1 MQDRYQSGLS
11 SQVTEEK
18 NIFIMSSCAYTAMGI
33 NELCASY
40 AGWRLCGV
48 ARSVAELKKY
58 MNRHPANMLIIEA
71 GYASIDICTLRRL
84 SEQLEGRIILLMD
97 ENTVS
102 LQEVYRIAGI
112 NIAVTKSLPLSVLLS
127 LMHWMMYAP
136 QETLRPQRFHPRF
149 H

>member
-1 MQDRYQSGLS
+1 MQKEYHSGLS
-11 SQVTEEK
+11 PQRIEEK
-18 NIFIMSSCAYTAMGI
+18 HIFIMSPCVYTVMGI
-33 NELCASY
+33 SELCNSY

-48 ARSVAELKKY
+48 ARSVPELKKY
-58 MNRHPANMLIIEA
+58 LNKHPANMLIIEA
-71 GYASIDICTLRRL
+71 GYASIDISTLRLL

-97 ENTVS
+97 ETTVS

-136 QETLRPQRFHPRF
+136 QETLRPQLFHSRL